1 MDNKNQTDLEAAEKK
16 IARLE
21 AQVDRLK
28 EVLLQVAWELEHK
41 HKHKHKYITEMEED
55 FLKNRRKG

>member
-1 MDNKNQTDLEAAEKK
+1 MDNKNPTDLEAAEKK

-41 HKHKHKYITEMEED
+41 HKYITEMEEE

>member
-1 MDNKNQTDLEAAEKK
+1 MDNKNSTDLEAAEKK

-41 HKHKHKYITEMEED
+41 HKHKYITEMEED
-55 FLKNRRKG
+55 FLKNRRKS